1 MRTLRTVTM
10 NTGYD
15 DYYSVSGLSWGG
27 RGTQHRFESVC
38 SGKGISCART
48 ATALKLPTI
57 AYGLISE
64 ADHGEFSSRLT
75 AEGIEHKLIDVPGT
89 ARHNLTLID
98 ATGEKVAA
106 HFMAAGYSFNDP
118 SVVDPLV
125 ESVLRDTQQDDIV
138 TLNGST
144 CSGLPSST
152 WADLASA
159 LIAKG
164 AQVIVDAQNDAL
176 IDALNVPGVSL
187 FKPNDD
193 EILALPGVAKADDR
207 IGVTLTRLHAAGALV
222 PLVSLGARGV
232 EFLDGETRRIGT
244 CRVQAPVQSV
254 MAGDAFVAGFVW
266 GMLSDSSIETWIGH
280 GLAAAAAHVAG
291 LGGDELLARAHENLG
306 VVEFSDVTR

>member
-15 DYYSVSGLSWGG
+15 DYYTVSGLNWGG
-27 RGTQHRFESVC
+27 RGVQHRFESVC

-48 ATALKLPTI
+48 ATALALPTV
-57 AYGLISE
+57 AYGLIGSDDR
-64 ADHGEFSSRLT
+64 AGFSAKLT
-75 AEGIEHKLIDVPGT
+75 DEGIEHRLIGVPGR

-106 HFMAAGYSFNDP
+106 HFVASGYEFEDP
-118 SVVDPLV
+118 EVVTPLV
-125 ESVLRDTQQDDIV
+125 EAVVTETRSGDIV

-144 CSGLPSST
+144 CTGLASST

-159 LIAKG
+159 LIDRG
-164 AQVIVDAQNDAL
+164 ADVIVDAQSDAL
-176 IDALNVPGVSL
+176 LDALDVPGVTL

-193 EILALPGVAKADDR
+193 EILAIPAVQRADDR
-207 IGVTLTRLHAAGALV
+207 VAAALDVLRGAGARV

-232 EFLDGETRRIGT
+232 AFIDDGGVPVHGA
-244 CRVQAPVQSV
+244 CPVDAPVQSV

-266 GMLSDSSIETWIGH
+266 GMLHEQSPREIVRH
-280 GLAAAAAHVAG
+280 GLAAAGAHVAA
-291 LGGDELLARAHENLG
+291 LTGDALLARAMANLER
-306 VVEFSDVTR
+306 VQFTS

>member
-15 DYYSVSGLSWGG
+15 DYYTVSGLSWGG
-27 RGTQHRFESVC
+27 RGTQHQFEAVC

-48 ATALKLPTI
+48 AVSLALPTV
-57 AYGLISE
+57 AYGLIGE
-64 ADHGEFSSRLT
+64 PDRAEFSARLT
-75 AEGIEHKLIDVPGT
+75 NEHIDHRLFTVPGR

-106 HFMAAGYSFNDP
+106 HFMAQGYVLD
-118 SVVDPLV
+118 DPLYVAPMV
-125 ESVLRDTQQDDIV
+125 EAVLADTRTGDIV

-144 CSGLPSST
+144 CKGLPSDT
-152 WADLASA
+152 WAALASG
-159 LIAKG
+159 LIERG
-164 AQVIVDAQNDAL
+164 ADVIVDAQNEALLDAL
-176 IDALNVPGVSL
+176 DVQGVTL

-193 EILALPGVAKADDR
+193 EIMAIPAVQAADDR
-207 IGVTLTRLHAAGALV
+207 VGAALEVLRDAGARV

-232 EFLDGETRRIGT
+232 AFLDERGDRITGT
-244 CRVQAPVQSV
+244 CHVDSPIQSV

-266 GMLSDSSIETWIGH
+266 GMVVGEDSREWIRH

-291 LGGDELLARAHENLG
+291 KTGDALLARAMENRSL
-306 VVEFSDVTR
+306 VEFTAG